1 MTHKTIDLKPIK
13 LPIQT
18 LIDKCIDR
26 PSLVSPEFMQLLI
39 KAGVEE
45 KQIID
50 KLIVKKIK
58 DENNTTY

>member
-1 MTHKTIDLKPIK
+1 MK

-39 KAGVEE
+39 KAGAEE
-45 KQIID
+45 KKIID
-50 KLIVKKIK
+50 KLIIK
-58 DENNTTY
+58 QIKNDNQ